1 MFGQTTKLYWA
12 SLAERIRRF
21 LAAVKQLTIAKLT
34 IAFIL
39 SLMLVWTAPPRAQLL
54 ISGLPAPTPS
64 SSQQVASAL
73 FHVEHLP
80 PMRSG
85 RVSELIVGYQAILPT
100 DASLPILRAEPSVEG
115 SRQSRN
121 LETEKFALGV

>member
-54 ISGLPAPTPS
+54 ISGLPAPTPELVAAGRKRFVPRGTPTAYAKRS
-64 SSQQVASAL
+64 SFRTNS
-73 FHVEHLP
+73 
-80 PMRSG
+80 
-85 RVSELIVGYQAILPT
+85 
-100 DASLPILRAEPSVEG
+100 
-115 SRQSRN
+115 
-121 LETEKFALGV
+121 